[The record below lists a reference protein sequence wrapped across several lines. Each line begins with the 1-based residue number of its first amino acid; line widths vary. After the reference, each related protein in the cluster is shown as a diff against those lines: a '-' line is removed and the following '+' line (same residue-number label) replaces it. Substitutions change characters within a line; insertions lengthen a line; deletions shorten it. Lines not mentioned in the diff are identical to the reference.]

1 MKGLVC
7 FSLVFLSVGMTA
19 CHAPSSTVG
28 GKTHEYTLKQ
38 KCPTLKD
45 MRVGDVLVFNVDE
58 NPSTGYQWQL
68 LQPLKIF
75 KTEETYLPSGADDK
89 KVVGTAGMKTFRF
102 TAEQPGQDYIELV
115 HARAWESP
123 KQPDQKWQCRIR
135 VS

>member
-7 FSLVFLSVGMTA
+7 FGLVFLSLGMSA
-19 CHAPSSTVG
+19 CHAPSSAVI
-28 GKTHEYTLKQ
+28 KTHEYTIEQ
-38 KCPTLKD
+38 KCPTLKN
-45 MRVGDVLVFNVDE
+45 MKVGEVLVFNVPE

-75 KTEETYLPSGADDK
+75 KTEETYLQSDADK
-89 KVVGTAGMKTFRF
+89 KAVGVAGTKTFRF

-115 HARAWESP
+115 HVRAWESS
-123 KQPDQKWQCRIR
+123 QQADQKWQCRIR

>member
-7 FSLVFLSVGMTA
+7 FGLVFLSLGMSA
-19 CHAPSSTVG
+19 CHAPSSTFG

-45 MRVGDVLVFNVDE
+45 MRVGDVLVFNVAE

-68 LQPLKIF
+68 LKPLKIF
-75 KTEETYLPSGADDK
+75 KIEETYLPSRADE
-89 KVVGTAGMKTFRF
+89 KVVGATGIKTFRF
-102 TAEQPGQDYIELV
+102 TAEQPGQDYIELA
-115 HARAWESP
+115 HIRSWESSE
-123 KQPDQKWQCRIR
+123 QPDQKWQCRIR